1 MHVPRY
7 IAPSSGMSTNES
19 MMCIYE
25 PALEMYSLSPDFFV
39 NCETYGRVMRF
50 LGQKKTG
57 LAARLDN

>member
-1 MHVPRY
+1 
-7 IAPSSGMSTNES
+7 MSTNES